1 MANKFETVG
10 WVRISWLQTGPE
22 LLATWTGV
30 VVEVEKVM
38 DVRHEVKMTPW
49 NAEVGRRKNCLLPPP
64 DKSLFVQVSKE
75 PGTVLSLHRYIT
87 SDWPRTT
94 YVYLLWTRTLV
105 EKSTMAFL
113 RIKNKK
119 ASLIKGCWVKAET
132 RLFWICLVVKVKSNA
147 VKNNIT

>member
-1 MANKFETVG
+1 MTVWQIDLRQWDELG
-10 WVRISWLQTGPE
+10 FHGCKLGQSCWRLGTGI
-22 LLATWTGV
+22 G
-30 VVEVEKVM
+30 VEVEKVM
-38 DVRHEVKMTPW
+38 DVRHEVKMAPW

-113 RIKNKK
+113 RIKK
-119 ASLIKGCWVKAET
+119 
-132 RLFWICLVVKVKSNA
+132 
-147 VKNNIT
+147 